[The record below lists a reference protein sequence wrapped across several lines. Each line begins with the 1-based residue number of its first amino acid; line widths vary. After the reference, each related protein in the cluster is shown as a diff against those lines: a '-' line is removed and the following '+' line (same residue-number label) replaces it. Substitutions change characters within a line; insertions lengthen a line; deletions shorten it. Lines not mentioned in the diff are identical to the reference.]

1 MKAFI
6 DCKYSKEQAVALAWQ
21 HYNQDQYLKGTY
33 GKGVYGTPKFKGCS
47 VGCMANGMHINY
59 PELFGV
65 IPQIAYLSDAIFEG
79 LDVPESALWTPQL
92 FESIQAGSDTQVIF
106 HKFMHFILVDP
117 DHGVI
122 RFNDCDEIKN
132 VAELHLKAANGE
144 VITDAAWRDAAY
156 VARAAARAAY
166 AAADAAYVARVAY
179 VAYVA
184 ARAAYVARAADAAAY
199 AARSATADAR
209 EKHFQI
215 MRDKLISLFENEAI
229 VND

>member
-6 DCKYSKEQAVALAWQ
+6 NSKYTKEQATALAWQ
-21 HYNQDQYLKGTY
+21 HYKQDKFIQGTY

-59 PELFGV
+59 PELFGIV
-65 IPQIAYLSDAIFEG
+65 PQIAYLSDAIFEG

-92 FESIQAGSDTQVIF
+92 FEAIQVGSDTQAIF

-117 DHGVI
+117 EHGVI
-122 RFNDCDEIKN
+122 RFNDREEIKS
-132 VAELHLKAANGE
+132 VAELHLKAASGE
-144 VITDAAWRDAAY
+144 EITNEQWGDAADVAY
-156 VARAAARAAY
+156 VAAARAAY
-166 AAADAAYVARVAY
+166 AAADAASHTAY
-179 VAYVA
+179 AA
-184 ARAAYVARAADAAAY
+184 ARAAYVARAY
-199 AARSATADAR
+199 AARAAAR

-215 MRDKLISLFENEAI
+215 MRDKLIQLFENEVI